1 MIKKFY
7 ESINSLKIT
16 CDMNLTKAFIS
27 LTDFVYSN
35 KKNDFFKELGHLSRT
50 LEIKPGWTEVHIA
63 LGRREE
69 IKLLEFPEQL
79 DFVKNIKIVLN
90 QYQNFS
96 SVIMITIEAEL
107 NESSLN
113 LLQNNSNYEKNKN
126 LLETYEKQI
135 WEFWKENTSNT
146 ILIENELTTL
156 HPISVIHF
164 YLSSVNYDKFV
175 NDVQLAIDDKVLAP
189 VTTVLTNYGAN
200 TVGLTS
206 VSNITNQSLS
216 ISTQHRAVYGDG
228 GFDFS
233 GIMVFDIKNETWPH
247 DITQQYYTM
256 VSFQHYCYWIKV
268 RKQQIIS
275 WKDDI
280 EKLSK
285 IIKEYVHDYS
295 NYNPSEGFSLF
306 TQKSSFQ
313 TEYASLMDELRYL
326 QRIVGNRLD
335 HIHDNY
341 YGEHVLKADA
351 WELNDIDLGLLKN
364 LSTEIID
371 ESQHLQTEF
380 DVIKGQYQILGEEL
394 SELTNF
400 VNTQQNLKLAN
411 NNEKVQKNISRQGL
425 FMLGFTAAVLIM
437 TYSLFELSSNQF
449 EIENFEPRF
458 STNMAHI
465 VLIDPFA
472 LKQFEYAIPIH
483 LSTMTS
489 HNYQITIFPENN
501 SIKVDASG
509 PCYLEGVPKIS
520 LPEPSIF
527 FLKSGGDEIDLE
539 PRFRFDY
546 QDTLPYFSPEKM
558 EHTVFH
564 AIGSMKFNVTAHDL
578 QEPEKVQTFLVGADL
593 TMRIPSDFDY
603 QHHCEK

>member
-1 MIKKFY
+1 
-7 ESINSLKIT
+7 
-16 CDMNLTKAFIS
+16 MNLKKGFIA

-35 KKNDFFKELGHLSRT
+35 KKEAFFKELSNLNRV
-50 LEIKPGWTEVHIA
+50 LELKPDWTDSHIA
-63 LGRREE
+63 LGRRGE
-69 IKLLEFPEQL
+69 IKLNEFPEQL
-79 DFVKNIKIVLN
+79 DFVKNIKIILN

-96 SVIMITIEAEL
+96 SVIMITIESEL
-107 NESSLN
+107 NESSLSEI
-113 LLQNNSNYEKNKN
+113 QDNSNYEKNRSLIEN
-126 LLETYEKQI
+126 YEKQI
-135 WEFWKENTSNT
+135 WKFWKENVSNT
-146 ILIENELTTL
+146 VLIKNELTTL
-156 HPISVIHF
+156 HPISIIHF
-164 YLSSVNYDKFV
+164 YISSNKYNEFV
-175 NDVQLAIDDKVLAP
+175 NNVQLAINNKVLAP
-189 VTTVLTNYGAN
+189 VTTLLTNYGAN

-206 VSNITNQSLS
+206 ISNITDKSLS
-216 ISTQHRAVYGDG
+216 ITTQHRAVYGGG

-233 GIMVFDIKNETWPH
+233 GIIVFDIKNETWPH
-247 DITQQYYTM
+247 DIIQQYYTM
-256 VSFQHYCYWIKV
+256 VSFQHYRYWIEV

-285 IIKEYVHDYS
+285 IIKEYVYDYS

-313 TEYASLMDELRYL
+313 TEYASLVDEIRYL
-326 QRIVGNRLD
+326 QRIVGNQLE

-341 YGEHVLKADA
+341 YGEHVLKADV

-400 VNTQQNLKLAN
+400 VNTQQNLKLAK
-411 NNEKVQKNISRQGL
+411 NNEKVQKKISNQGWI
-425 FMLGFTAAVLIM
+425 MLVFTVAVALM
-437 TYSLFELSSNQF
+437 TYSLYDLSSNQF

-472 LKQFEYAIPIH
+472 LKQFEYQIPIH

-489 HNYQITIFPENN
+489 HNYQITIFPEND
-501 SIKVDASG
+501 SIKLDANGS
-509 PCYLEGVPKIS
+509 CYLEDVPMIS
-520 LPEPSIF
+520 LPEPVTF

-539 PRFRFDY
+539 PRFRFNY
-546 QDTLPYFSPEKM
+546 QDTLPYFSPERM
-558 EHTVFH
+558 ERTVFH
-564 AIGSMKFNVTAHDL
+564 SIGSMKFNVTAQDL
-578 QEPEKVQTFLVGADL
+578 QEPGKIDTFLVPASL
-593 TMRIPSDFDY
+593 TMKIPSDYDV
-603 QHHCEK
+603 QIHCKK